1 MYKYEEIILER
12 VSFTCFFFSYT
23 IYTFLFDIFSAWWM
37 DFSPLGGSKQLVL
50 CSLCLKPKQKHLHL
64 CKRTRIICDNIRSWR
79 YSCYITSVRT
89 SYGVS
94 CEYECRIMPVRRR
107 FLHNP
112 DAHVISRRQKCKV
125 LSCSIV
131 QQAPLHLSAAVQRV
145 VAELY
150 VSALIIPP
158 TYRCTSE
165 PMIDAQNLAA
175 PSTLSGISACR
186 RLK

>member
-1 MYKYEEIILER
+1 MR
-12 VSFTCFFFSYT
+12 HS
-23 IYTFLFDIFSAWWM
+23 
-37 DFSPLGGSKQLVL
+37 
-50 CSLCLKPKQKHLHL
+50 
-64 CKRTRIICDNIRSWR
+64 
-79 YSCYITSVRT
+79 
-89 SYGVS
+89 
-94 CEYECRIMPVRRR
+94 

-131 QQAPLHLSAAVQRV
+131 QQAPLHLSAMVQLV

-158 TYRCTSE
+158 TYRGTSK
-165 PMIDAQNLAA
+165 PTMDAQCLCA

-186 RLK
+186 KLK